1 MSTET
6 TTKRMTAD
14 EFADWVLR
22 PENEAR
28 HFELYRGEVQEV
40 SRPGERHGVICA
52 NVVTVL
58 NLYKR
63 ETKKGYV
70 LCNDPGV
77 ILERDPDT
85 VRGPDVAYFSKR
97 KKYEDMNP
105 KFIEDPPALVVE
117 VLSPNDRIGKVTRRV
132 AEFLHAGVRLVW
144 LLDPEA
150 RDVTVYP
157 AGKPSYVVEP
167 TGEITGEDVLEG
179 FHCPVAEFFA
189 NGDEEQSAA
198 ASEASPPSS

>member
-1 MSTET
+1 MSTPT

-28 HFELYRGEVQEV
+28 HYELYRGEVEEV
-40 SRPGERHGVICA
+40 SRPGERHGVVCA
-52 NVVTVL
+52 NVVGKL
-58 NLYKR
+58 HHYKQQ
-63 ETKKGYV
+63 TKRGYV

-85 VRGPDVAYFSKR
+85 VRGPDVAYFPKR
-97 KKYEDMNP
+97 KRYEDMNP

-117 VLSPNDRIGKVTRRV
+117 VLFPNDRIGKVTRRV
-132 AEFLHAGVRLVW
+132 AEFLRAGVRLVW

-150 RDVTVYP
+150 CDVTVYP

-167 TGEITGEDVLEG
+167 KGEITGDDVLEG
-179 FHCPVAEFFA
+179 FRCAIAEFFA
-189 NGDEEQSAA
+189 NGEEEQSPA
-198 ASEASPPSS
+198 ASDASPPSS